1 MKLRFRCPWGNS
13 HPLYVAYHDNKW
25 GVPQHDDGKLF
36 EMLLLEGA
44 QAGLSWITILKK
56 WEGYRRAFSGF
67 DPHKI
72 ARYDSRKVERL
83 LANNQIIRNR
93 RKITAAIANARAFLA
108 VQDEIGSFDRYLWQ
122 FVDGRPKQ
130 NAWKALVQIPTRTK
144 ESDAMSKDLKNRGF
158 SFVGPTI
165 CYAHMQAAGLVND
178 HLVDCF
184 RYRAVQKRRREH
196 TV

>member
-13 HPLYVAYHDNKW
+13 HPLYVAYHDTKW

-83 LANNQIIRNR
+83 LVNDQIIRNR
-93 RKITAAIANARAFLA
+93 RKITAAITNAREFLA
-108 VQDEIGSFDRYLWQ
+108 IQDEIGSFDRYLWQ

-130 NAWKALVQIPTRTK
+130 NAWKTLAQIPTRTK

-158 SFVGPTI
+158 KFVGPTI

-184 RYRAVQKRRREH
+184 RYRAVQKRRRGH